1 MKQFFFLAIT
11 IFLSCTACTKPQG
24 KPTSKTD
31 YIPIISAR
39 SPLTV
44 AQGEPVISIVKMR
57 FYEHST
63 DIKFLNFEI
72 KKVLLKQYD
81 IRAKAFY
88 NNIQYGISLPVVSTF
103 DTTMLLQ
110 TGALESGKYLLNFY
124 NSKQLIQTDTVV
136 VN

>member
-39 SPLTV
+39 STLTV
-44 AQGEPVISIVKMR
+44 AQGEPVISIVKMG
-57 FYEHST
+57 FYEYSRN
-63 DIKFLNFEI
+63 IQFLNFEI
-72 KKVLLKQYD
+72 KKVLPKQFD
-81 IRAKAFY
+81 IRAKVFY

-103 DTTMLLQ
+103 DTTMILQ
-110 TGALESGKYLLNFY
+110 TTALESGKYLLNFY